1 MKNKKLIFT
10 LLFAV
15 IVAFILAVLIC
26 KTPHKPVRLEK
37 PQKENTQETI
47 IEDVTPTQPPQKE
60 EPEKKIEPAKVQPR
74 VKPIKRPAALP
85 KASQPPVKEAETVQP
100 DTGKAEPVQE
110 LEAKIPEQEGV
121 VVPVE
126 YKSKSVYK
134 YVYTPVRYNKK

>member
-10 LLFAV
+10 LLLAV
-15 IVAFILAVLIC
+15 IAAFILAVLIC
-26 KTPHKPVRLEK
+26 KTPHKPVKLEK

-47 IEDVTPTQPPQKE
+47 IKDVITVQPPQKE
-60 EPEKKIEPAKVQPR
+60 EQEKVETAKVQPR
-74 VKPIKRPAALP
+74 VKPIKRPAAPP
-85 KASQPPVKEAETVQP
+85 KASQPPVKKAETVQP
-100 DTGKAEPVQE
+100 DTSKAEPVQE
-110 LEAKIPEQEGV
+110 LEAKIPAQEGV

>member
-26 KTPHKPVRLEK
+26 KTPHKPVKLEK

-47 IEDVTPTQPPQKE
+47 IKDVTPVQPLQKE
-60 EPEKKIEPAKVQPR
+60 EQEKIEPAKVQPR
-74 VKPIKRPAALP
+74 VKPIKRPAATP

-100 DTGKAEPVQE
+100 DTSKAEPVQE
-110 LEAKIPEQEGV
+110 LEAKIPEPEGV

>member
-26 KTPHKPVRLEK
+26 KTPHKPVKLEK

-47 IEDVTPTQPPQKE
+47 IEDVTPAQPPQKE
-60 EPEKKIEPAKVQPR
+60 EQEKFEPAKVQPR
-74 VKPIKRPAALP
+74 VKPIKRPAATP

>member
-26 KTPHKPVRLEK
+26 KTPHKPVKLEK
-37 PQKENTQETI
+37 TQKENPEER
-47 IEDVTPTQPPQKE
+47 IEDTSGVQLPQNKE
-60 EPEKKIEPAKVQPR
+60 QEKFEPVKIKPS
-74 VKPIKRPAALP
+74 VKPIKRPAAPP
-85 KASQPPVKEAETVQP
+85 KALQPPVKEAETVQP

-110 LEAKIPEQEGV
+110 LEAKIPEPEGV